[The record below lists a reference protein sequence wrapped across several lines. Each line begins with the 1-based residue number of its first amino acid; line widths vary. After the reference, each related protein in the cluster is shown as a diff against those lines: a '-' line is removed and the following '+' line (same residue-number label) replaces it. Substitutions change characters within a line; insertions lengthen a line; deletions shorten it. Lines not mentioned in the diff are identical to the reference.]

1 MPTLRR
7 QGNSSPRESLRKVP
21 PTVILASA
29 SPYRLAQLR
38 QIGVNTQ
45 SVPAGI
51 DESLWKS
58 GGLPVRKLAME
69 LARAKAKAVF
79 VRHAD
84 AIVIGADQIASLDGE
99 PFDKPG
105 GFEEARRQLS
115 RLSGRTHVLSTAVT
129 IMHPEGRVER
139 VESVRM
145 SMRPLTDDEID
156 AYLRADEPYDCAGCY
171 RWESKGPLLFSAV
184 RTSDPTA
191 IIGLPL
197 LWLSS
202 ALRSLGMRLP

>member
-1 MPTLRR
+1 
-7 QGNSSPRESLRKVP
+7 VP

-38 QIGVNTQ
+38 QIGVDAQ

-51 DESLWKS
+51 EESHWKS
-58 GGLPVRKLAME
+58 RGLPIRRLARE
-69 LARAKAKAVF
+69 LARAKAESVF
-79 VRHAD
+79 LRHPD
-84 AIVIGADQIASLDGE
+84 AMVIGADQIASLDGE

-105 GFEEARRQLS
+105 GFEKARRQLS
-115 RLSGRTHVLSTAVT
+115 RLSGRTHLLSTAVT
-129 IMHPEGRVER
+129 VVHPEGRLEH
-139 VESVRM
+139 VESIRM
-145 SMRPLTDDEID
+145 SMRPLTDEEID
-156 AYLRADEPYDCAGCY
+156 SYLRADEPYDCVGCY

-184 RTSDPTA
+184 RTPDPTA

-197 LWLSS
+197 IWLSF